1 MWAKVCNF
9 VLGLGPRNWSFLLFL
24 QCLVTKVSQ
33 DDANCHR
40 LLYLQFFDPLSWRVS
55 YIIYPLL
62 VDLGLPFVDHA
73 GRYLSACPICRLPKP
88 SMSCSNQGN
97 TA

>member
-33 DDANCHR
+33 YDANCHR

-55 YIIYPLL
+55 YIIYPLYLILAFHLLIMQVATRVL
-62 VDLGLPFVDHA
+62 VP
-73 GRYLSACPICRLPKP
+73 SAAFPNLL
-88 SMSCSNQGN
+88 
-97 TA
+97 